1 MYNDGIAINI
11 NKKQVKKININKNKF
26 LASELRNNPEKFLEF
41 ETNFRE
47 HVKELISEASKHL

>member
-1 MYNDGIAINI
+1 MSA
-11 NKKQVKKININKNKF
+11 ININKNKF